1 VKLPNLV
8 TRVLFAVVAIPIVL
22 WAVWQGGTP
31 LVLLLATAS
40 ALASWEF
47 ARLARGAG
55 HQPFVIVIV
64 IVAFLL
70 PIAARGVIEGTFTPP
85 VFALGIVI
93 VLGVLAAALFFR
105 RPDQRP
111 VGAAATTVLAVL
123 YPAGSLSFAYALRYH
138 NYVIGAAG
146 GTALLMFPMVV
157 AWATDTAAF
166 FVGKAFGRR
175 KLMPAVS
182 PNKTVAGAV
191 GGLIF
196 AVLVSLFYVRYA
208 LIPYASLT
216 MTMPMTMTVALLVSA
231 SAQIGDLVESQFK
244 REAGVKDSS
253 HLIPGHGG
261 VLDRLDSLFFTIPVT
276 YFLLTFPHVLI
287 PVFR

>member
-22 WAVWQGGTP
+22 WAVWQGDLP
-31 LVLLLATAS
+31 LALLLA
-40 ALASWEF
+40 LASGLAAWEF
-47 ARLARGAG
+47 CRLAEGAG
-55 HQPFVIVIV
+55 HQPFTAGAVV
-64 IVAFLL
+64 VAALL
-70 PIAARGVIEGTFTPP
+70 PLSVRGIMDGTFAPP
-85 VFALGIVI
+85 VFALGA
-93 VLGVLAAALFFR
+93 VLVLAVLAAALLGR
-105 RPDQRP
+105 RVDQRP
-111 VGAAATTVLAVL
+111 LGAAAATVLAVL
-123 YPAGSLSFAYALRYH
+123 YPAGSLCFAYALRYH

-146 GTALLMFPMVV
+146 GTALLMFPMVI

-166 FVGKAFGRR
+166 FAGKAFGRR

-191 GGLIF
+191 GGLLF
-196 AVLVSLFYVRYA
+196 AVLVGVLYVRYA
-208 LIPYASLT
+208 LVPYASLT
-216 MTMPMTMTVALLVSA
+216 ITSA
-231 SAQIGDLVESQFK
+231 NTITITIIISLAAQIGDLVESQFK